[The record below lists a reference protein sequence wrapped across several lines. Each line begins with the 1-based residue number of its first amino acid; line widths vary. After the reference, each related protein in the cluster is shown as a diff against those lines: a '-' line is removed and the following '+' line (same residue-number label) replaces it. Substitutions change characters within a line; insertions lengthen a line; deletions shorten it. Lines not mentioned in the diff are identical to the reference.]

1 MLLQLIALILPL
13 GLDTFGVAAALGIV
27 GLKPAERTRVAIIF
41 TLFEMGMPIIGL
53 LLGRA
58 VGGVMSGIAE
68 YVAAAALIALG
79 LYMAWPKDD
88 EDEEGNK
95 VELLARARGIAV
107 LGLGLSISLDE
118 LAIGFTFGLLR
129 LPVVLVVVLIGAQAF
144 LAAQLGLRLG
154 GRVSETIR
162 EGAERLAGLVLVLL
176 GVGLLAL
183 RVSGRG

>member
-1 MLLQLIALILPL
+1 MLLQLVALILPL

-58 VGGVMSGIAE
+58 VGGVLSGLAE

-79 LYMAWPKDD
+79 GYMVWPRDA
-88 EDEEGNK
+88 DEEGGK
-95 VELLARARGIAV
+95 LALLARTRGIAV

-129 LPVVLVVVLIGAQAF
+129 LPVLLVVALIGAQAF
-144 LAAQLGLRLG
+144 LVTQLGLRLG
-154 GRVSETIR
+154 GRVSETVR
-162 EGAERLAGLVLVLL
+162 EGAERLAGVVLLVL
-176 GVGLLAL
+176 GIGLLAV